1 MIVHTPRQLK
11 ALRLLLRALGLI
23 ALAPSLLLAVRAPTY
38 QLWMLR
44 VGLIEWGH
52 QLAVALLVLPCSPTL
67 RRMWGRFI
75 WPLSAVAGV
84 VMLSPL
90 AGAFPLAR
98 RLPRDLEQAFGPGQG
113 GPTRAP
119 LALADLVRAVVH
131 TRTVPQRLPYACVN
145 DLELSLDFYP
155 ALQPSAGSGLAPL
168 VVVIHGGAWE
178 GGDSTQLPDLNHFL
192 AAQGYAV
199 AALNHRL
206 APHYPYPA
214 AYDDV
219 RAALDCLK
227 QHASELGV
235 DAGRIVLL
243 GRSSGGHL
251 ALLAGYRAV
260 DPAIRGVVALY
271 PPTDLRGC
279 YEFPRGPHVL
289 DGWGVLERFLGG
301 TPAEVPQRYHEASPI
316 NYVGPSTPPTLLVHG
331 VLDEI
336 VGVDNSAWLAQR
348 LRAAGRPH
356 YFLRLPWATHGCDA
370 NLSGPSGQLC
380 IYAIERFLDAV
391 MAA

>member
-1 MIVHTPRQLK
+1 
-11 ALRLLLRALGLI
+11 
-23 ALAPSLLLAVRAPTY
+23 
-38 QLWMLR
+38 
-44 VGLIEWGH
+44 
-52 QLAVALLVLPCSPTL
+52 
-67 RRMWGRFI
+67 
-75 WPLSAVAGV
+75 
-84 VMLSPL
+84 
-90 AGAFPLAR
+90 
-98 RLPRDLEQAFGPGQG
+98 
-113 GPTRAP
+113 
-119 LALADLVRAVVH
+119 
-131 TRTVPQRLPYACVN
+131 
-145 DLELSLDFYP
+145 
-155 ALQPSAGSGLAPL
+155 
-168 VVVIHGGAWE
+168 
-178 GGDSTQLPDLNHFL
+178 
-192 AAQGYAV
+192 
-199 AALNHRL
+199 
-206 APHYPYPA
+206 
-214 AYDDV
+214 
-219 RAALDCLK
+219 
-227 QHASELGV
+227 
-235 DAGRIVLL
+235 
-243 GRSSGGHL
+243 
-251 ALLAGYRAV
+251 
-260 DPAIRGVVALY
+260 VALY